1 MKRLRAN
8 LSKKL
13 KGNAGE
19 SLAEVLIALLIAALA
34 LTMLASVISSAARM
48 ITQSKDTM
56 ANYFLAN
63 DALTTHIIKA
73 DGKSSTLVDSG
84 ELKLT
89 VKQKTGENYTAANL
103 ISSTEN
109 KALPVQYFVNK
120 VLDVKEADGSTTN
133 VVAFWLKP

>member
-1 MKRLRAN
+1 MKRLREN

-48 ITQSKDTM
+48 INQSKETM
-56 ANYFLAN
+56 ANYYLAN
-63 DALTTHIIKA
+63 DALTTHVTNA
-73 DGKSSTLVDSG
+73 LVDSG

-89 VKQKTGENYTAANL
+89 IKQKAGEDYTSAKNL

-109 KALPVQYFVNK
+109 MVITYYVNK
-120 VLDVKEADGSTTN
+120 VLDVKEADGSTTK

>member
-56 ANYFLAN
+56 AKYYMAN
-63 DALTTHIIKA
+63 DALTTHKTNAESATVI
-73 DGKSSTLVDSG
+73 DSG

-89 VKQKTGENYTAANL
+89 IKQKVGDNYTAANL

-109 KALPVQYFVNK
+109 KSLPVQYFVNK
-120 VLDVKEADGSTTN
+120 VLDVKKADGSTTN